1 MQLIKKDGGGKT
13 EKSELDKLTPEKY
26 KIVDTSNSTALLD
39 PTNTTDAINVGSAVF
54 LYEDSATGVRQKF
67 AFSLRYYIAAGK
79 SEQKA
84 NMTTYGLQELERR
97 KASGLYD
104 WKVNST
110 KHEQKSYSYGKVNM
124 KRSRLR
130 QNERSGEMLLL
141 WEQQY
146 GNASQVINA
155 TANSTN
161 PLELREKYAN
171 GTEKLER
178 IRASVRIDLNDIEN
192 FVKFHV
198 STNDVPVSADATG
211 KDIVVDW
218 HMLEGF
224 DTDEKF
230 WVDANGMQMVYKTL
244 NKRAE
249 YDFKDAATDSPYSVA
264 ANYYPMT
271 SAIAVKD
278 HGTSPN

>member
-1 MQLIKKDGGGKT
+1 
-13 EKSELDKLTPEKY
+13 
-26 KIVDTSNSTALLD
+26 
-39 PTNTTDAINVGSAVF
+39 
-54 LYEDSATGVRQKF
+54 
-67 AFSLRYYIAAGK
+67 
-79 SEQKA
+79 
-84 NMTTYGLQELERR
+84 
-97 KASGLYD
+97 
-104 WKVNST
+104 
-110 KHEQKSYSYGKVNM
+110 M

-130 QNERSGEMLLL
+130 QNDRSGEMLLL

-146 GNASQVINA
+146 GNISQLINTTNNAEALKEEIGNA
-155 TANSTN
+155 T
-161 PLELREKYAN
+161 EKM
-171 GTEKLER
+171 ER
-178 IRASVRIDLNDIEN
+178 IRASVRIDMNDIDN

-198 STNDVPVSADATG
+198 STNDVPVSSDKTG
-211 KDIVVDW
+211 KDIIVDW

-249 YDFKDAATDSPYSVA
+249 YNFKDAETESPYSVA

-278 HGTSPN
+278 HGSSSNQVLVMNQNSHGASAGLRDRANIEIMHQRRYRKEKKEEQMLAATNATDLQKAKDLKEPNGLNELDGKGTGIQVASTYLMQISSAGGQY